1 MECSFFSSDTNHW
14 GARWTFLRSTH
25 LQGEGSRDH
34 THMTTPTHIPD
45 LDAEE
50 IAFSAK
56 LNPSEDPI
64 AMEVHCL
71 PSEAA
76 RSSTRPLASYPV
88 TEHRRMGVLD
98 LT

>member
-1 MECSFFSSDTNHW
+1 
-14 GARWTFLRSTH
+14 
-25 LQGEGSRDH
+25 
-34 THMTTPTHIPD
+34 MTTPTHLPD